1 MSVVAVPGHVGGKT
15 LGGYK
20 WTRFCGRAEGKK
32 AQEKNARRATVPLTM
47 EAWKAKFKGSNDTDW
62 MDPESAQ

>member
-1 MSVVAVPGHVGGKT
+1 MSVVAVPGHVGGPHWVDIN
-15 LGGYK
+15 GQ
-20 WTRFCGRAEGKK
+20 FCGRAEGKK